1 MKTVKIFLAT
11 VLIGSLLTSCTNETD
26 TRTFDEFLD
35 AFGTATEQARDGCD
49 NDGEPAYE
57 MIGAKDGVLLNCW
70 GKVFKIYQYE
80 SEKAYKQAL
89 KDFPIVKSMAKN
101 GLFVAE
107 SNSEELLAIFK
118 SIPIDLKSVK
128 TEETQ
133 KEETNNNGTTVV
145 EDEGKWKY
153 SEETKTDPMD
163 NTTTKMILASLISD
177 NAVTIDPWGR
187 FTFTLSIRNL
197 NGKTDVLLY
206 ANSSYSISFNAGFD
220 GEKTYRVKFDDE
232 APINVAVLPS
242 ASGTTVFFGNTAQLI
257 SKLETADKLTI
268 EAEFYSNGKQIITFS
283 TKGLKWK
290 KMDTQEPSN
299 PLLSKYEL
307 TWGASIQ
314 TAQETFAK
322 VQSFN
327 AEGFSLW
334 EPTKE
339 RRGDW
344 EQYTSI
350 GVRVFCIAVDSEDCF
365 YFYQDKLY
373 KISSYDYEKDE
384 KIIYFDPKIEKQ
396 VQALQT
402 KK

>member
-1 MKTVKIFLAT
+1 MKTVKIFLAA

-26 TRTFDEFLD
+26 TRTFDDFLE
-35 AFGTATEQARDGCD
+35 AFAVAVEQAGYTGEDDGS
-49 NDGEPAYE
+49 PAYQ
-57 MIGAKDGVLLNCW
+57 MIGAKDGVMAYFN

-80 SEKAYKQAL
+80 NEKAYKQAL
-89 KDFPIVKSMAKN
+89 KDFPIVKSMTRN

-107 SNSEELLAIFK
+107 SNSEELLEIFK
-118 SIPIDLKSVK
+118 SIPKDLKNGK
-128 TEETQ
+128 NEQNEES
-133 KEETNNNGTTVV
+133 KNDELTVV

-163 NTTTKMILASLISD
+163 NTTTKMILASLKSD
-177 NAVTIDPWGR
+177 NSVAFDSFWGSS
-187 FTFTLSIRNL
+187 TFTLSIRNL
-197 NGKTDVLLY
+197 NGSTDVLLY
-206 ANSSYSISFNAGFD
+206 ANSNCPTFDAGFN
-220 GEKTYRVKFDDE
+220 GEKTYRIKFDDE
-232 APINVAVLPS
+232 APINIAVLPS
-242 ASGTTVFFGNTAQLI
+242 KGSDMVFFGSAAQLI
-257 SKLETADKLTI
+257 SKIEMADKLTI
-268 EAEFYSNGKQIITFS
+268 EAEFYGIGSKQIITFS
-283 TKGLKWK
+283 TKGLKWEK
-290 KMDTQEPSN
+290 TN
-299 PLLSKYEL
+299 PLLSKYKL

-314 TAQETFAK
+314 TAQEVFAK
-322 VQSFN
+322 IQSYN

-373 KISSYDYEKDE
+373 KISTYDYEKNE
-384 KIIYFDPKIEKQ
+384 EIIYFDPKIEKQ